1 MINVAAMFL
10 LFAAQQEAATTT
22 QTPMQFRLECK
33 VMEVTNIKGPEITVS
48 PIEPKVTFAATT
60 KLVTSPMIRTLES
73 MAASTS
79 ITDQNGNGEKLWLLP
94 SRTKDGRFGLSV
106 EISNTRNGITITQ
119 KVDVKMNASDWVQ
132 VISKSRKRVVTI
144 KLEPAID

>member
-1 MINVAAMFL
+1 MITAAAIFL
-10 LFAAQQEAATTT
+10 SFAVQQEAAATT
-22 QTPMQFRLECK
+22 QAPMQFRLECK
-33 VMEVTNIKGPEITVS
+33 VVEVPNIKGPEISVS

-79 ITDQNGNGEKLWLLP
+79 ITDQNGNGDKLWLLP

-106 EISNTRNGITITQ
+106 EISNTRNGTTITQ
-119 KVDVKMNASDWVQ
+119 KVNVKLNAQEWVQ
-132 VISKSRKRVVTI
+132 IISKSRKRVVTI
-144 KLEPAID
+144 KLDPVLD